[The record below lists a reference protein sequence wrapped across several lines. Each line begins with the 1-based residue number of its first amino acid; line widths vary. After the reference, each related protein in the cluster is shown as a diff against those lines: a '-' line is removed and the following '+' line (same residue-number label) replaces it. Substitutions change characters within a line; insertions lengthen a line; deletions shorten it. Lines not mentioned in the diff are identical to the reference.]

1 MNDMLF
7 VVGLLLYVYGKQL
20 WLCRD
25 GQLTGP
31 HYSWLGLD
39 LLSG

>member
-1 MNDMLF
+1 MLF
-7 VVGLLLYVYGKQL
+7 VVGLLLYIHGKQL

-31 HYSWLGLD
+31 RYS
-39 LLSG
+39 